1 MRGKLKLQLF
11 SLKDTL
17 ECGQFF
23 RFTKDRDSYLVQT
36 SGRIFWLRQERD
48 LLIYDGV
55 DESFLIHF
63 FRLEEDVAAMLREV
77 DRDPF
82 IHQAIQKYPG
92 MRLIRQDPWECL
104 VSFLLSSAKN
114 ISHLRCLIE
123 SLCRSFGE
131 RLAWGYYIGYTFP
144 EPHCLQK
151 LHPLEEVRAGFR
163 SSYLVQAGQC
173 IDRDRL
179 LTLKELSYSEARER
193 LMAIT
198 GVGKKIADCVLLYSL
213 DFLQA
218 FPIDT
223 WMKKGLQKT
232 YFKGKRV
239 GLKEMETFAGNHFGP
254 FAGYAQLYLYH
265 YWRNHKAALLDEI

>member
-1 MRGKLKLQLF
+1 MRGKLKLQPF

-23 RFTKDRDSYLVQT
+23 RFTKDRDTYLVQT
-36 SGRIFWLRQERD
+36 SGRIFWLRQQGD
-48 LLIYDGV
+48 ILIYDGV

-63 FRLEEDVAAMLREV
+63 FRLEEDVAAMVREI

-82 IHQAIQKYPG
+82 IHQAIQKFPG
-92 MRLIRQDPWECL
+92 LRLIRQDPWECL
-104 VSFLLSSAKN
+104 VSFLLSSAKQ

-123 SLCRSFGE
+123 SLCKSSGE
-131 RLAWGYYIGYTFP
+131 KLTWGPCIGYTFP
-144 EPHCLQK
+144 EPHGLLKSYPQENVK
-151 LHPLEEVRAGFR
+151 AGFR
-163 SSYLVQAGQC
+163 SGYLVKVGQC

-179 LTLKELSYSEARER
+179 LTLKGLSYSEARKR
-193 LMAIT
+193 LMALT

-223 WMKKGLQKT
+223 WVKKGLQKT

-239 GLKEMETFAGNHFGP
+239 GLKEMETFVRNHFGP

-265 YWRNHKAALLDEI
+265 YWRNHQAALLD